1 MYDYL
6 ITGAGAAGLSLAYH
20 LNQAGLSDKRILL
33 IDRAPKTGNDRTWC
47 FWEDRPGSFE
57 ALVFRAWD
65 CIGVYSPDF
74 CARLDIRPYRYKM
87 IRAVDFYR
95 FMDDWLAEQP
105 NIARVWAE
113 VVSVE
118 TIGEHAVVR
127 TKSGEVYRGA
137 WAFNSIPLIKVTPQ
151 PAYHHLL
158 QHFLGWVIRTTQPA
172 FEPEVATLMDFR
184 VEQSGDTRFVY
195 VLPFDAHTA
204 LVEYTVFS
212 PALLT
217 RDEYARPLAGYV
229 NQQLGIADF
238 EVQHEEFGVIPMTD
252 APFPSRSGARVY
264 HIGTAGGDTKPS
276 TGYTFRRIQR
286 RTQRIAWS
294 LRQSGAP
301 PDDRQPTSARHAL
314 LDSTLLNVLS
324 RGRLP
329 GWRVFADL
337 FARNPPQRVLRF
349 LDEDTT
355 LPEDL
360 LIMSSVNLPAFLA
373 ATADVLRSR
382 LSRANRRRARQ
393 DV

>member
-1 MYDYL
+1 M
-6 ITGAGAAGLSLAYH
+6 
-20 LNQAGLSDKRILL
+20 
-33 IDRAPKTGNDRTWC
+33 
-47 FWEDRPGSFE
+47 
-57 ALVFRAWD
+57 
-65 CIGVYSPDF
+65 
-74 CARLDIRPYRYKM
+74 
-87 IRAVDFYR
+87 
-95 FMDDWLAEQP
+95 
-105 NIARVWAE
+105 
-113 VVSVE
+113 
-118 TIGEHAVVR
+118 
-127 TKSGEVYRGA
+127 
-137 WAFNSIPLIKVTPQ
+137 
-151 PAYHHLL
+151 
-158 QHFLGWVIRTTQPA
+158 
-172 FEPEVATLMDFR
+172 
-184 VEQSGDTRFVY
+184 
-195 VLPFDAHTA
+195 
-204 LVEYTVFS
+204 
-212 PALLT
+212 
-217 RDEYARPLAGYV
+217 
-229 NQQLGIADF
+229 
-238 EVQHEEFGVIPMTD
+238 QHEEFGVIPMTD

-294 LRQSGAP
+294 LRQNGAP

-314 LDSTLLNVLS
+314 LDSALLNVLS

-382 LSRANRRRARQ
+382 LSRVNRQRARQ